1 MAVPLVVSGIYGL
14 YDVLWFWTVNASHMK
29 RRHHGALGLR
39 RRTTH
44 RTKSRPSL
52 ASELLVTSLVLFSGC
67 VVAFWLFL
75 VVFGCYYYCLV
86 VCCCCWWWWEVVLVV
101 VVVVVIP

>member
-75 VVFGCYYYCLV
+75 VVIII
-86 VCCCCWWWWEVVLVV
+86 VLLSVV
-101 VVVVVIP
+101 VAGGGGRWCLWLWLV